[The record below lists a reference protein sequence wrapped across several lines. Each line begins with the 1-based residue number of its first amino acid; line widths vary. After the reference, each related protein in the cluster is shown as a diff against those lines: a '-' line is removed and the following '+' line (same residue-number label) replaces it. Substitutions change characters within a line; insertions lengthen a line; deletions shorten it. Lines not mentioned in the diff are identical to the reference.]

1 MRFERLWRY
10 HPAFCRTDFLDV
22 QAADDGFAG
31 RQSLA
36 GALAEYE
43 RRRNAVV
50 LPMYEFTTRLANLA
64 EPPSSQMRQLLA
76 ALCGNQTEINRFLG
90 TWAGTVPVQEFFTPE
105 NIQRILNTK

>member
-36 GALAEYE
+36 GALADYE

-50 LPMYEFTTRLANLA
+50 LPMYEFTTQLANLA

-90 TWAGTVPVQEFFTPE
+90 TWTVPVQEFFTPE
-105 NIQRILNTK
+105 NVRRILNTK